1 VLLAGAASALR
12 DGRAPRTGVAP
23 PAGQDRLLGAELVGL
38 RQRRK
43 APRPAI
49 PIARV
54 PLSPQRQDDDHD
66 DDDHDDRSDADIHVG
81 YLSLSG

>member
-1 VLLAGAASALR
+1 MMGLYWPALR
-12 DGRAPRTGVAP
+12 DGRAPHWGFP
-23 PAGQDRLLGAELVGL
+23 PAGQDRLPGAELVGL